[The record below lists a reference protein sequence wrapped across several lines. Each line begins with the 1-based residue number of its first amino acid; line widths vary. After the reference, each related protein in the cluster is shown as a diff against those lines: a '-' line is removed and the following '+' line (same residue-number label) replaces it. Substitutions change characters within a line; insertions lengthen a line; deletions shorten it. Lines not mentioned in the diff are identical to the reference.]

1 MIRLWGDRDLLIQV
15 LQNLFSNAIN
25 YNLPNGWLRIYAVQQ
40 AEAVLI
46 TFTNASKEVLASDR
60 HRIFD
65 RFHRGDPAR
74 TRKVKGT
81 RLCLS
86 LAQEIAR
93 AHGNGLRLE
102 PATAG

>member
-1 MIRLWGDRDLLIQV
+1 V
-15 LQNLFSNAIN
+15 
-25 YNLPNGWLRIYAVQQ
+25 VQQ

-46 TFTNASKEVLASDR
+46 TFTNASKEVPANDR

-74 TRKVKGT
+74 TRKVEGT

-102 PATAG
+102 PATAGQTSFTLSLPTQRSAIVQN